1 MEPRLNR
8 PLSQVLLGVFF
19 ILSFY
24 SRKEKSMSWQNNL
37 RSVSPYIA
45 GEQPELTDMI
55 KLNTNE
61 NPYPVSYTHLR
72 AHDTS

>member
-1 MEPRLNR
+1 
-8 PLSQVLLGVFF
+8 
-19 ILSFY
+19 
-24 SRKEKSMSWQNNL
+24 MSWQNNL

-61 NPYPVSYTHLR
+61 NPYPPTSVAKLFIERFKTKTLR
-72 AHDTS
+72 LYPSTDAKSLRKNWPNIII

>member
-1 MEPRLNR
+1 
-8 PLSQVLLGVFF
+8 
-19 ILSFY
+19 
-24 SRKEKSMSWQNNL
+24 MSWQNNL

-61 NPYPVSYTHLR
+61 NPYPP
-72 AHDTS
+72 TSVAQLFNERYKTKNLPKY

>member
-1 MEPRLNR
+1 
-8 PLSQVLLGVFF
+8 
-19 ILSFY
+19 
-24 SRKEKSMSWQNNL
+24 MSWQNNL

-61 NPYPVSYTHLR
+61 NPYPPSLQVQKVIEDFKSDNLR
-72 AHDTS
+72 LYPSTDAKVLRKALATYHH